1 MKKSLS
7 IVMIALLF
15 VALGCNL
22 DSLTGKKDD
31 VPTPVP
37 ENTDSTAD
45 SKDDAS
51 DTKADD
57 TDTSDTS
64 DSGDTAASV
73 SLDKFNDIDLGMSY
87 DEVKGIMGSEGNQT
101 SMTKSGS
108 YESVSYEW
116 KGDKFARI
124 SVRFQN
130 GELVYKFQ
138 SGITTGDGTADINQ
152 AKFNKMEI
160 GMTYDE
166 VKDVLGSDGEM
177 TSLSRIVKSTSASY
191 RWKGPKYASIIATFK
206 DDKLQNKSQSGLK

>member
-37 ENTDSTAD
+37 ENTDGATD
-45 SKDDAS
+45 SKDTAS
-51 DTKADD
+51 DTKSDDAD
-57 TDTSDTS
+57 SS
-64 DSGDTAASV
+64 DSSGAAAAV

-116 KGDKFARI
+116 KGEKFARI

-138 SGITTGDGTADINQ
+138 SGITSGDGTADIDQ

-166 VKDVLGSDGEM
+166 VKDVLGSEGEM

-206 DDKLQNKSQSGLK
+206 DDKLQNKTQSGLK